1 MRSYDK
7 AFYEDQMTGS
17 ARSARAVVPLVLAL
31 VPAHSVCDVGCGVGT
46 WLSAF
51 MKEGVDDALGLD
63 GDYVPAEYLHVP
75 RSAFRSSDL
84 RRPIELERVFDLTVS
99 LEVAEHLP
107 DAYAETF
114 VKSLTRLAPVILF
127 SAAVP
132 HQGGHDHVNEQWP
145 DYWERLFRKENYHAV
160 DALRPRIWEN
170 TDIEWWY
177 CQNMFIYVR
186 EGELAKYPALAAAAA
201 EPQMPRRVVHPIMFE
216 RMLRR
221 PSRLAGMA
229 TAAVRSMRV
238 GLAHPSPPVLIS
250 GR

>member
-7 AFYEDQMTGS
+7 AFYKDQMAGS

-31 VPAHSVCDVGCGVGT
+31 VPARSVCDVGCGVGT

-51 MKEGVDDALGLD
+51 MKEGVADALGLD

-75 RSAFRSSDL
+75 RSAFRPLDL

-132 HQGGHDHVNEQWP
+132 NQGGHDHVNEQWP
-145 DYWERLFRKENYHAV
+145 DYWERLFQKENYRAI

-170 TDIEWWY
+170 ADIEWWY
-177 CQNMFIYVR
+177 CQNIFLYVR
-186 EGELAKYPALAAAAA
+186 EGELSKYPALAAAAA

-216 RMLRR
+216 RMLKR
-221 PSRLAGMA
+221 PNRFAGMA
-229 TAAVRSMRV
+229 TAVARNMRV
-238 GLAHPSPPVLIS
+238 GFAHPSPPMLIS